1 MLYYKKKLTNGKA
14 KNMSNINKGYPDD
27 WDNDFNIQNYDETVI
42 DGRERRRL
50 AQERNQGRRPK
61 KNRSAPKAFLIFLA
75 AVLLVLAVILIVP
88 TPRRTVFLVAGTDE
102 DGTRTDAIMLASLN
116 SWNGEITL
124 LSIPRDT
131 YIKVSEE
138 NYKTMRATYPEPAR
152 QGMKITEIHHYAGEE
167 DGMNILKDE
176 IERNFGVDIDYY
188 ARVDFDAFAFLVDSI
203 GGVEFDVPQDMDFED
218 PTQDLYIHLKKGNQV
233 LDGDKAEQLMRFR
246 YGYANQDLGRV
257 SVQQAFVKTFA
268 MKALKPSN
276 VLLHGGDYV
285 KAIKEYIKTD
295 FKPINSVGYLKCVFS
310 LKDSKF
316 ETATIPGAV
325 GGNGMFNADFEEFN
339 ELYGKLYK

>member
-1 MLYYKKKLTNGKA
+1 MSNTNGR
-14 KNMSNINKGYPDD
+14 YPDD
-27 WDNDFNIQNYDETVI
+27 WDNDFNIQNYDENAV

-50 AQERNQGRRPK
+50 AQERNKKRSPEKKRSGR
-61 KNRSAPKAFLIFLA
+61 KAVAIFLA
-75 AVLLVLAVILIVP
+75 AVIVVLAVILIVP

-102 DGTRTDAIMLASLN
+102 DGTRTDAIMLCSLN
-116 SWNGEITL
+116 SWTGEITL

-138 NYKTMRATYPEPAR
+138 NYKKMRSSYPEPAR

-167 DGMNILKDE
+167 DGMTILKDE
-176 IERNFGVDIDYY
+176 IERSFGVDIDYY
-188 ARVDFDAFAFLVDSI
+188 AKVDFDAFNFLVDSI

-218 PTQDLYIHLKKGNQV
+218 PTQDLYIHLKKGPQV

-246 YGYANQDLGRV
+246 YGYQNQDLGRV

-276 VLLHGGDYV
+276 VLLHGGDYI
-285 KAIKEYIKTD
+285 KSIKEYIKTD
-295 FKPINSVGYLKCVFS
+295 FKPINAVGYLKCVFT

-316 ETATIPGAV
+316 ETATIPGEV
-325 GGNGMFNADFEEFN
+325 GGNGMFNADFEEFS
-339 ELYGKLYK
+339 ELYGKMYK